1 MATPLAKPKL
11 AANLSMIFPEVEFLD
26 RFPAAAAVGFR
37 AVEYLFPYAFAK
49 QEIRARLD
57 SWGLEQVLFNA
68 PPGDFE
74 NGERG
79 IAGLP
84 GREDEFRKS
93 IELALGYA
101 ATLRCPRIHVMAGL
115 VPAGSDPARHRDT
128 FAANLAWAS
137 PLAKEAGVALL
148 LEPLN
153 AVDFPGY
160 LVGSIAAA
168 KSIIAASGADNV
180 FLQYDVY
187 HMQMSQG
194 RLAQSFHD
202 HMDAI
207 RHVQIAGVPGR
218 HEPDASQEINFPMLF
233 LYLDSVGYA
242 GWIGCEYRPR
252 VRTEAGLGWAAEFGI
267 A

>member
-1 MATPLAKPKL
+1 MPRF
-11 AANLSMIFPEVEFLD
+11 AANLSMMFNEFDFLD
-26 RFPAAAAVGFR
+26 RFAAAKRHGFA
-37 AVEYLFPYAFAK
+37 AVEYLFPYAHQKDDLA
-49 QEIRARLD
+49 ERLQGE
-57 SWGLEQVLFNA
+57 GLQQVLFNA
-68 PPGDFE
+68 PPGNWE
-74 NGERG
+74 QGERG
-79 IAGLP
+79 IGGLP
-84 GREDEFRKS
+84 GREDEFKTS
-93 IELALGYA
+93 VALALDYA
-101 ATLRCPRIHVMAGL
+101 RALDCPRIHVMAGL

-252 VRTEAGLGWAAEFGI
+252 VKTEAGLGWAAEFGI